1 MAGNQKQISSQ
12 SLGLVISIIIPQTLM
27 QPIQARKRN
36 KATNEKKW
44 FSIIPNLLIRDS
56 EMEISYFLDVG
67 TVLYYF

>member
-1 MAGNQKQISSQ
+1 
-12 SLGLVISIIIPQTLM
+12 M

-56 EMEISYFLDVG
+56 EMEISAFLDVG
-67 TVLYYF
+67 TVQYYF